1 MGRVAREVLTDS
13 FVFSDGGEVR
23 IRFDECV
30 LDTDARQ
37 LHCSGREVHLS
48 PKAYELLKL
57 LVEVRPRALSKT
69 ELVAR
74 IWPGVFV
81 SDASLARVVN
91 EVRQGIGDSAR
102 DPHLLRTVHAFGYA
116 FSGEASADPEPAA
129 GRSSCWLVAG
139 ERRFP
144 LAEGEQTIG
153 RDANA
158 GVCLESPRVSRHH
171 ARVVVRGARATIEDL
186 GSKNGTFIGDER
198 LDGPRE
204 LKPGDTI
211 RIGPFSLVF
220 AVGGAAG
227 LTETEVLGL

>member
-1 MGRVAREVLTDS
+1 M
-13 FVFSDGGEVR
+13 R

-116 FSGEASADPEPAA
+116 FSGEASARLEPYA
-129 GRSSCWLVAG
+129 GRSSCWLTADG
-139 ERRFP
+139 RRFP

-153 RDANA
+153 RDADT
-158 GVCLESPRVSRHH
+158 GESPRVSRHH
-171 ARVVVRGARATIEDL
+171 ARIVVRGVQRRSRISAARMERSSAV
-186 GSKNGTFIGDER
+186 SVWTFR
-198 LDGPRE
+198 A
-204 LKPGDTI
+204 
-211 RIGPFSLVF
+211 S
-220 AVGGAAG
+220 
-227 LTETEVLGL
+227 